1 MDRNLIFLPVLVQ
14 VALTLFMF
22 IRLGAVK
29 SRAMRL
35 GEVDERRRAL
45 HKDAWPDYVLKVA
58 NNIDNQFETPVL
70 FYVLSFMAWAN
81 DGIDWLLLSLCWGFV
96 GTRLAHAY
104 IHVGANLVALRRKVF
119 TAGVLILVLLAAL
132 DLRPFLGL

>member
-1 MDRNLIFLPVLVQ
+1 MDRNLLFLPVLAQ
-14 VALTLFMF
+14 VVLTLFMF

-29 SRAMRL
+29 SRAIRL
-35 GEVDERRRAL
+35 AEVDEGRRAL

-70 FYVLSFMAWAN
+70 FYVLSFMAWAH
-81 DGIDWLLLSLCWGFV
+81 DRVDWVLLSLCWAFV
-96 GTRLAHAY
+96 GSRLAHAY
-104 IHVGANLVALRRKVF
+104 IHVGANLVTLRKKVF
-119 TAGVLILVLLAAL
+119 TVGVLILVLLAAL

>member
-1 MDRNLIFLPVLVQ
+1 MDRDLIFLPMLVQ

-35 GEVDERRRAL
+35 AEVDERRRAL
-45 HKDAWPDYVLKVA
+45 HQDAWPDYVLKVA

-81 DGIDWLLLSLCWGFV
+81 DGIDWLLLSLCWAFV

-119 TAGVLILVLLAAL
+119 TVGVLILVLLAAL